1 MGTFDFARH
10 MSQCFAKPKESIFAK
25 APDKNNN
32 MPPDINQ
39 NPEQIARDKI
49 DKMLIEAFSTPHLLA
64 QQVPKLR

>member
-1 MGTFDFARH
+1 V
-10 MSQCFAKPKESIFAK
+10 SEKPKEPFLANARLK
-25 APDKNNN
+25 DNDMTTDK
-32 MPPDINQ
+32 NQ